1 VIGVF
6 CASKTGYNRV
16 IAMKKI
22 RKIVLKK
29 KAYKL
34 FLLYL
39 CLFFPYA
46 CIEFYSYSEE
56 DLYGTWIGN
65 KGEFHIVL
73 SFSQDSSFE
82 MKFNQSDSIK
92 GTFEVDFSKT
102 PIPLSVRNI
111 PSLTFEV
118 DFSKTPIPLSVRNI
132 PSLQH
137 PLHTIIQFKDP
148 NTIIMGEFASRLKL
162 RPITFNPDEIIIFT
176 RSDNP

>member
-1 VIGVF
+1 
-6 CASKTGYNRV
+6 
-16 IAMKKI
+16 MKKI

-111 PSLTFEV
+111 P
-118 DFSKTPIPLSVRNI
+118 R
-132 PSLQH
+132 LQH

-148 NTIIMGEFASRLKL
+148 NTIIMGEFGSRLKL

-176 RSDNP
+176 RSDNL

>member
-111 PSLTFEV
+111 PSL
-118 DFSKTPIPLSVRNI
+118 
-132 PSLQH
+132 QH

>member
-92 GTFEVDFSKT
+92 
-102 PIPLSVRNI
+102 
-111 PSLTFEV
+111 TFEV